1 MPSIETSRESTSG
14 ALITGTGALFLFLL
28 LRLLAVCGYDWNV
41 AFAVIHTV
49 DLNEGFGIL
58 VGTLMGEPLF
68 TGIGLALIA
77 PLPLLRLLWPSDSVH
92 RGSAL
97 VLIAVITTAYASLLA
112 TYQQWWLLAITAAV
126 TLLLLVLHRAQQHGR
141 LHRAGTLILH
151 RAWLIT
157 GLLVLMLAAIV
168 RTPWVPLEHITL
180 TDRTEDGYVMET
192 SPGFLKILTA
202 DDRDFIIIPTDE
214 VTARE
219 EKHVE

>member
-1 MPSIETSRESTSG
+1 MSSIEPARESTSG

-28 LRLLAVCGYDWNV
+28 LRLLAVCDYNWNV

-68 TGIGLALIA
+68 TGIALALIA
-77 PLPLLRLLWPSDSVH
+77 PLPLLRLLWPGSATH

-97 VLIAVITTAYASLLA
+97 VLIAVVTTAYASLLV

-126 TLLLLVLHRAQQHGR
+126 TLTLVGLHRWRRHGR
-141 LHRAGTLILH
+141 LHQAGTLLLR

-157 GLLVLMLAAIV
+157 GLLVLVLAALV

-202 DDRDFIIIPTDE
+202 EDREFLIIPTDE

-219 EKHVE
+219 EKHVD